1 MAGVLF
7 RNATLV
13 DASASEARE
22 GFDLLVRGDRIE
34 EISDRPIK
42 TSDETVREIDLAGLT
57 LMPGLIDA
65 HVHVKASELDIAKL
79 MTKPVSY
86 LFAETAQIMKAM
98 LMRGFTTVRDAA
110 GADRG
115 LADAV
120 DHGLLVGPRL
130 RVPGLALSQ
139 TGGHSDIRPVTVMS
153 QSDNVQQHNL
163 MQQLGRIADGV
174 DECRRAARDELRKG
188 AHHVKIMAGGGV
200 ASPSDPIENTQY
212 SMAEMTA
219 ICEEA
224 AAWQTYV
231 MAHTYTPA
239 AISMAVRAG
248 VRTVEHC
255 NLIDRETAELLVERS
270 AYHVPTNITY
280 HALNKHGREFG
291 FPEVSIGK
299 LKAIV
304 DAGLGALELTH
315 KAGAKIGFGTDLLG
329 PCHRYQSDEFRL
341 SAEVLGNLG
350 ALKTS
355 LETAAEIMFLD
366 DQIGRLKPGYLAD
379 LIVVNGNPLDDIGCL
394 ADDGIN
400 VELVMKAGEIFK
412 DRLASSP

>member
-7 RNATLV
+7 RNARIV
-13 DASASEARE
+13 DATMAETRE
-22 GFDLLVRGDRIE
+22 GFDVLVEGERIKE
-34 EISDRPIK
+34 VSETPIK
-42 TSDETVREIDLAGLT
+42 SAGTDRREIDARGFT

-65 HVHVKASELDIAKL
+65 HVHVKASELDLSKL
-79 MTKPVSY
+79 MTKPASY
-86 LFAETAQIMKAM
+86 LFAETAQIMQGM

-120 DHGLLVGPRL
+120 DHGLIAGPRL

-139 TGGHSDIRPVTVMS
+139 TGGHSDVRPVTVMS
-153 QSDNVQQHNL
+153 QASQVEFHNL
-163 MQQLGRIADGV
+163 SQQLGRIADGV

-200 ASPSDPIENTQY
+200 SSPSDPIENTQY
-212 SMAEMTA
+212 SFEEMVA

-224 AAWQTYV
+224 AAWQTYA

-255 NLIDRETAELLVERS
+255 NLIDQETAALVAEKG
-270 AYHVPTNITY
+270 AFHVPTNITY
-280 HALNKHGREFG
+280 YALNKHGREFG
-291 FPEVSIGK
+291 FPEVSIAK

-315 KAGAKIGFGTDLLG
+315 RAGVKIGFGTDLLG
-329 PCHRYQSDEFRL
+329 ACHRFQSDEFSL
-341 SAEVLGNLG
+341 SAEVLGNYG
-350 ALKTS
+350 AIRTS
-355 LETAAEIMFLD
+355 LQTAAEIMHLED
-366 DQIGRLKPGYLAD
+366 DIGKILPGYFAD
-379 LIVVNGNPLDDIGCL
+379 LILVRGEPLKDIGCL
-394 ADDGIN
+394 ENDGACIPF
-400 VELVMKAGEIFK
+400 VMKGGRVFK
-412 DRLASSP
+412 NQDNL

>member
-1 MAGVLF
+1 MVGTIF
-7 RNATLV
+7 RNAQLL
-13 DASASEARE
+13 DATQPHVRE
-22 GFDLLVRGDRIE
+22 GFDVLVEAERIKDVSATPIRIRGE
-34 EISDRPIK
+34 GW
-42 TSDETVREIDLAGLT
+42 REIDAKGLT

-65 HVHVKASELDIAKL
+65 HVHVKASELNIARL
-79 MTKPVSY
+79 MSKPVSY
-86 LFAETAQIMKAM
+86 LFAETAQIMHAM

-120 DHGLLVGPRL
+120 DHGLLIGPRL
-130 RVPGLALSQ
+130 RVCGLALSQ
-139 TGGHSDIRPVTVMS
+139 TGGHSDVRPVSVMS
-153 QSDNVQQHNL
+153 QASQVEVHNL
-163 MQQLGRIADGV
+163 SQQLGRIADGV

-188 AHHVKIMAGGGV
+188 AHQVKIMAGGGV

-212 SMAEMTA
+212 SFEEMVA

-224 AAWQTYV
+224 AAWQTYT

-255 NLIDRETAELLVERS
+255 NLIDRETAALVAAQG

-291 FPEVSIGK
+291 FPDVSIAK

-304 DAGLGALELTH
+304 DAGLNAVELSH
-315 KAGAKIGFGTDLLG
+315 KAGVKIGFGTDLLG
-329 PCHRYQSDEFRL
+329 ACHHYQSNEFSL
-341 SAEVLGNLG
+341 SAEVLGHHG
-350 ALKTS
+350 AIKTS
-355 LETAAEIMFLD
+355 LETAAEIMRMD
-366 DQIGRLKPGYLAD
+366 HEIGKIAPGYFAD
-379 LIVVNGNPLDDIGCL
+379 LILVEGNPLTDIGCL
-394 ADDGIN
+394 ENDG
-400 VELVMKAGEIFK
+400 VKVPFVMKGGTIFK
-412 DRLASSP
+412 NRTGL

>member
-1 MAGVLF
+1 MAGVVF
-7 RNATLV
+7 RNAQLI
-13 DASASEARE
+13 DATRNEARE
-22 GFDLLVRGDRIE
+22 GFDVLVEGSRIKE
-34 EISDRPIK
+34 VSDKPIK
-42 TSDETVREIDLAGLT
+42 VAGEGIRELDINGKT

-86 LFAETAQIMKAM
+86 LFAETAQIMQAM

-120 DHGLLVGPRL
+120 DDGLLVGPRL
-130 RVPGLALSQ
+130 RVCGLALSQ
-139 TGGHSDIRPVTVMS
+139 TGGHSDNRPVTMMS
-153 QSDNVQQHNL
+153 QAGQVLQQHNL

-212 SMAEMTA
+212 SSEELVA

-224 AAWQTYV
+224 AAWQTYT

-239 AISMAVRAG
+239 SIAMAVRAG

-255 NLIDRETAELLVERS
+255 NLIDKETAELVAEMG

-291 FPEVSIGK
+291 LPQVSIDK

-304 DAGLGALELTH
+304 DAGLGALELTSN
-315 KAGAKIGFGTDLLG
+315 AGVKIGYGTDLLG
-329 PCHRYQSDEFRL
+329 ACHRYQSNEFSL
-341 SAEVLGNLG
+341 SAEVLGNFG
-350 ALKTS
+350 AIKTS
-355 LETAAEIMFLD
+355 LQTAAEIMYLD
-366 DQIGRLKPGYLAD
+366 DQVGRIETGYMAD
-379 LIVVNGNPLDDIGCL
+379 LIVVDGNPLVNIGCL
-394 ADDGIN
+394 ENDGQNIP
-400 VELVMKAGEIFK
+400 LVMKEGRIFK
-412 DRLASSP
+412 NLLNA